1 MMQQKKLL
9 ITFIVFMLLTSCQA
23 IENTAYIEQYRQEAW
38 DLEHFIEKAI
48 NVSTDLKPAHYHL
61 NTQIQL
67 IDSNDGVKQLSYGL
81 NMQYDR
87 DKIKDITM
95 SFSLHPDMAEKLG
108 IYSLKDGVFA
118 TTLSEQALSDQKLR
132 DVQINEEDNELTLI
146 NSIGLAALKVDTRM
160 LALYK
165 LIYVKLTYT
174 LGDEQKT
181 EFYKIEAAPSKEV
194 EDYFKS
200 HI

>member
-1 MMQQKKLL
+1 
-9 ITFIVFMLLTSCQA
+9 MLLTSCQA

-38 DLEHFIEKAI
+38 DLEHFIEKAV

-67 IDSNDGVKQLSYGL
+67 IDSNDGVKQLSYSL

-165 LIYVKLTYT
+165 LMYVKLTYT